1 MERHMI
7 LIRTDGTGR
16 LIRCDDGDTCKL
28 ETLQQLVGGLIETA
42 DSCLEPG
49 WAREPVDSIK
59 LIVNEEGLLQ
69 ELPVNWKAMNLYQYG
84 YMSGIVGT
92 AVLAA
97 ARGDELMA
105 LQSRCARP
113 SAPSGASDWEVKRH
127 DRPEQCPG
135 GAAGA
140 DHHRAG
146 GVTDAGSEDP
156 GDPYADPILEAA
168 GAVPGLRVPGQGSGG
183 GHRDVAVCAF
193 RTAERQP
200 AVAQR

>member
-1 MERHMI
+1 MERYMI
-7 LIRTDGTGR
+7 LIRADGTGR

-69 ELPVNWKAMNLYQYG
+69 ELPINWKAMELYQYG

-97 ARGDELMA
+97 ARGDELIGFA
-105 LQSRCARP
+105 KPVCETICAEWDI
-113 SAPSGASDWEVKRH
+113 GL
-127 DRPEQCPG
+127 G
-135 GAAGA
+135 G
-140 DHHRAG
+140 D
-146 GVTDAGSEDP
+146 DA
-156 GDPYADPILEAA
+156 
-168 GAVPGLRVPGQGSGG
+168 
-183 GHRDVAVCAF
+183 
-193 RTAERQP
+193 
-200 AVAQR
+200 

>member
-1 MERHMI
+1 MRSRGMVLRRQEARRQSRARQCYATERQRIAKIRFAKAQNHKRIIEVKKMERYMI
-7 LIRTDGTGR
+7 QIRTDGTGR

-97 ARGDELMA
+97 ARGDELIGFTKPVCETI
-105 LQSRCARP
+105 CAEWGIRL
-113 SAPSGASDWEVKRH
+113 
-127 DRPEQCPG
+127 G
-135 GAAGA
+135 G
-140 DHHRAG
+140 
-146 GVTDAGSEDP
+146 E
-156 GDPYADPILEAA
+156 E
-168 GAVPGLRVPGQGSGG
+168 
-183 GHRDVAVCAF
+183 
-193 RTAERQP
+193 E
-200 AVAQR
+200 

>member
-1 MERHMI
+1 MERYMI
-7 LIRTDGTGR
+7 LIRADGTGR

-42 DSCLEPG
+42 DCCLEPG

-97 ARGDELMA
+97 ARGDELIGFA
-105 LQSRCARP
+105 KPVCETICAEW
-113 SAPSGASDWEVKRH
+113 GILLGG
-127 DRPEQCPG
+127 EQ
-135 GAAGA
+135 A
-140 DHHRAG
+140 
-146 GVTDAGSEDP
+146 
-156 GDPYADPILEAA
+156 
-168 GAVPGLRVPGQGSGG
+168 
-183 GHRDVAVCAF
+183 
-193 RTAERQP
+193 
-200 AVAQR
+200 

>member
-1 MERHMI
+1 MVLRRQEARRQSRARQCYATERQRIAKIRFAKAQNHKRIIEVKKMERYMI
-7 LIRTDGTGR
+7 QIRTDGTGR

-97 ARGDELMA
+97 ARGDELIGFA
-105 LQSRCARP
+105 KPVRETICAEWGIRL
-113 SAPSGASDWEVKRH
+113 
-127 DRPEQCPG
+127 G
-135 GAAGA
+135 G
-140 DHHRAG
+140 
-146 GVTDAGSEDP
+146 E
-156 GDPYADPILEAA
+156 E
-168 GAVPGLRVPGQGSGG
+168 
-183 GHRDVAVCAF
+183 
-193 RTAERQP
+193 E
-200 AVAQR
+200 

>member
-1 MERHMI
+1 MTARYMI
-7 LIRTDGTGR
+7 YLPADAPGR

-69 ELPVNWKAMNLYQYG
+69 ELPINWKAMELYQYG

-97 ARGDELMA
+97 ARGDELIGFAKPVCETICEELGLIWRMA
-105 LQSRCARP
+105 YGTTDIPPVQRHQGGVLEHCQKGRAG
-113 SAPSGASDWEVKRH
+113 AASGPVRGH
-127 DRPEQCPG
+127 GPYPGG
-135 GAAGA
+135 GAATEPQGQ
-140 DHHRAG
+140 
-146 GVTDAGSEDP
+146 P
-156 GDPYADPILEAA
+156 
-168 GAVPGLRVPGQGSGG
+168 VPDL
-183 GHRDVAVCAF
+183 
-193 RTAERQP
+193 
-200 AVAQR
+200 

>member
-1 MERHMI
+1 MLSDGTAENSEDKICKGKEQNHKRIIEVKKMERYMI

-42 DSCLEPG
+42 DSCLEPDL
-49 WAREPVDSIK
+49 AREPVDSIK

-97 ARGDELMA
+97 ARGDELIGFA
-105 LQSRCARP
+105 KPVCETICAEWGIRL
-113 SAPSGASDWEVKRH
+113 
-127 DRPEQCPG
+127 G
-135 GAAGA
+135 G
-140 DHHRAG
+140 
-146 GVTDAGSEDP
+146 E
-156 GDPYADPILEAA
+156 E
-168 GAVPGLRVPGQGSGG
+168 
-183 GHRDVAVCAF
+183 
-193 RTAERQP
+193 E
-200 AVAQR
+200 